1 MERKIV
7 SRSSV
12 VAAARQKRWERTC
25 DDREGCTELESNL
38 SCKILVVLAII
49 TRRCSSS
56 TREKS
61 SFIPTLVIRL
71 KLESYLSVLFA
82 ALLHTAHTGLTLVVG
97 ACNKYVSTS
106 KSILRAFISQTSRA
120 KDVKCTM
127 RERTRCAEDAW
138 NPNSVSNFFSLFAA
152 SNFQLSWKWQ
162 SKLIAEN
169 WAWSS
174 AAPASRTLETI
185 GDLNLF
191 TPNPTTVRASTP
203 QYVTWFIDLDS
214 WVCKAD
220 DLE

>member
-1 MERKIV
+1 MIEKAALSW
-7 SRSSV
+7 SRTFLVRYLLYSP
-12 VAAARQKRWERTC
+12 
-25 DDREGCTELESNL
+25 L
-38 SCKILVVLAII
+38 SLVVDSRKVVVHLDSRHQAETRKLFKRFVRCII
-49 TRRCSSS
+49 AHS
-56 TREKS
+56 THVIDS
-61 SFIPTLVIRL
+61 LV
-71 KLESYLSVLFA
+71 E
-82 ALLHTAHTGLTLVVG
+82 

-120 KDVKCTM
+120 KDVKYNA
-127 RERTRCAEDAW
+127 REDAVCGRCMK
-138 NPNSVSNFFSLFAA
+138 SQFCFEHFFFH
-152 SNFQLSWKWQ
+152 FSWLPIF
-162 SKLIAEN
+162 SSRESDSRC
-169 WAWSS
+169 WSRKIELEAP